1 VIRYVARRL
10 LLVIPT
16 LIGVSML
23 TFALMRLAPGDAA
36 SLRYAG
42 DPNRPSTADAEAAI
56 AQFRAEHLLDRS
68 LVVQYL
74 HYVGPFNLG
83 ANGHTWFGGSGA
95 DPWNGLL
102 ALDLGHEYLRPS
114 VSIAGEIGRRLAV
127 TIPLALIAALLSY
140 LLAIPIGIAAAVRRG
155 GAFDATSGALLFA
168 LYALPT
174 FWVGLMLQLALG
186 SNGLGLLP
194 VLGLHG
200 RDIGDASSSAYAIDV
215 VKHSVLPIAC
225 LTYGGLAY
233 ISRQMRVSMLD
244 ALGSDYVRTARAK
257 GLPER
262 TVVLKH
268 ALRNSL
274 IPVTTLLGQVLPAL
288 VGGSIVVETV
298 FDVPGIG
305 LYAYEGLLHREYN
318 VVMACVLL
326 SALMTVLGFLMSDVL
341 YAWIDPRI
349 RHE

>member
-1 VIRYVARRL
+1 MIRYVARRL

-42 DPNRPSTADAEAAI
+42 DPNSPSAADAEAAI
-56 AQFRAEHLLDRS
+56 ARFRAEHLLDRS
-68 LVVQYL
+68 LGAQYL

-83 ANGHTWFGGSGA
+83 ADGHTWFGGTGA
-95 DPWNGLL
+95 RPWNGLL

-114 VSIAGEIGRRLAV
+114 VSIASEIGRRLTV
-127 TIPLALIAALLSY
+127 TVPLALIAALLSY
-140 LLAIPIGIAAAVRRG
+140 LLAIPIGIEAAVRRG
-155 GAFDATSGALLFA
+155 GAFDTTSGALLFV

-174 FWVGLMLQLALG
+174 FWVGLMLQLAFG
-186 SNGLGLLP
+186 SNGFGWLP

-200 RDIGDASSSAYAIDV
+200 RDVGAPGSSAYAIDV

-233 ISRQMRVSMLD
+233 ISRQMRVSMLE

-274 IPVTTLLGQVLPAL
+274 IPVTTLLGHVLPAL
-288 VGGSIVVETV
+288 VGGSIVVEAV

-305 LYAYEGLLHREYN
+305 LYAYEGLLHREYD

-326 SALMTVLGFLMSDVL
+326 SALMTVLGFLMSDLL